1 MRIVIV
7 LLECKVEGS
16 RKTIMVTSPS
26 RRTIMV
32 ISGQMLERRRRER
45 TDSGTEQSYT
55 CTCMQTQYNSDTKA
69 VNHKKSRSHNNNM
82 IALPSKTTGVH
93 LIWFQTESDTTHTLS
108 LSLSLSLT
116 HTHTHTHYTTLHSHH
131 THTHFYLYTI
141 HEQAWRSNRT
151 NTTTR
156 AVVYDGFYCTPL

>member
-1 MRIVIV
+1 
-7 LLECKVEGS
+7 
-16 RKTIMVTSPS
+16 MVTSPS

-108 LSLSLSLT
+108 LSLSPLSLSLSPLLSLSHT
-116 HTHTHTHYTTLHSHH
+116 HTHTHTHYTATIH
-131 THTHFYLYTI
+131 THTFIYTI